1 MESRCEAELLSA
13 FVDEALDPP
22 RRLLVE
28 QRIDTDAVLRAE
40 VQALRLLR
48 STIRVH
54 AQRYGAPAC
63 LATRVR
69 EAGAR
74 GARERAVLVAIEWR
88 RWFEWRPLAMALS
101 VAGLAVWGLNL
112 FLWQPRYTEHV
123 MQAAISRHL
132 QATSGQRL
140 VDYASAD
147 RRKLEPWLATRLS
160 FAAPVALPDPAQV
173 ALVGGR
179 IDNLEGRS
187 VAALVYRLREHI
199 VDAFIWPTSDDD
211 TPISTAS
218 LRGFNVSHWSRAG
231 LRYCVVSDLPRSQLV
246 SFAVELERNGE
257 EP

>member
-28 QRIDTDAVLRAE
+28 QRIDTDPVLRAE
-40 VQALRLLR
+40 MQALRLLR
-48 STIRVH
+48 SAIRVH

-69 EAGAR
+69 EAGTRQRVA
-74 GARERAVLVAIEWR
+74 LVAIEWR

-132 QATSGQRL
+132 QATSGLRL

-160 FAAPVALPDPAQV
+160 FAAPVAVPDPAQV

-231 LRYCVVSDLPRSQLV
+231 LRYCIVSDLPRSQLV
-246 SFAVELERNGE
+246 SFAVELERDGE